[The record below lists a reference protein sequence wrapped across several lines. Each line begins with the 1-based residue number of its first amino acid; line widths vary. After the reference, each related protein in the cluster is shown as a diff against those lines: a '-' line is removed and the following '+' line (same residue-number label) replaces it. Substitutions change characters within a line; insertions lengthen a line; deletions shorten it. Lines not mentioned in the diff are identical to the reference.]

1 MRRFEAF
8 CTHFNVTTPF
18 PLTEHLMCC
27 YASFL
32 ADEGLAPQTIKS
44 YLSALRNMKLSLG
57 FPDPREQ
64 SSLPMLKRIQA
75 GIARC
80 RLLRDPPSRIRLP
93 ITAHILRKIGQGW
106 RESLCPERAVLW
118 AVACSAFFGFFRLGE
133 LLPVTGAAYNPR
145 TSLSWGDV
153 AVNSLAN
160 PRMVQFHLR
169 RSKCDQAGKGAD
181 VVVGKTGSD
190 VCPVTAILEFIELR
204 GSQAGPFFIDSAKKP
219 VLKPWFVAQL
229 REVLGRIG
237 FPPMDFAG
245 HSFRIGAATTASL
258 VGLEDSMIQT
268 LGRWRSAAF
277 LQYVR
282 TPKERLATLSA
293 SLAPPP
299 AP

>member
-1 MRRFEAF
+1 MICLVTGFIFLVEGSGGRPSPITSLPQPSGPPAGPSGRLDLASLAPTVRRYFQAGLAPATQKSYQAAMRRFEAF

-44 YLSALRNMKLSLG
+44 YLSALRNMQLSLG

-106 RESLCPERAVLW
+106 RESLCTERAVLW

-153 AVNSLAN
+153 MWPSI
-160 PRMVQFHLR
+160 PSPTHGWC
-169 RSKCDQAGKGAD
+169 SS
-181 VVVGKTGSD
+181 T
-190 VCPVTAILEFIELR
+190 
-204 GSQAGPFFIDSAKKP
+204 
-219 VLKPWFVAQL
+219 
-229 REVLGRIG
+229 
-237 FPPMDFAG
+237 
-245 HSFRIGAATTASL
+245 
-258 VGLEDSMIQT
+258 
-268 LGRWRSAAF
+268 
-277 LQYVR
+277 
-282 TPKERLATLSA
+282 
-293 SLAPPP
+293 
-299 AP
+299 

>member
-1 MRRFEAF
+1 
-8 CTHFNVTTPF
+8 
-18 PLTEHLMCC
+18 MCC

-32 ADEGLAPQTIKS
+32 ADEGLAPQMIKS
-44 YLSALRNMKLSLG
+44 YLSALRNMQLSLG

-64 SSLPMLKRIQA
+64 SSLPMLKQIQA

-80 RLLRDPPSRIRLP
+80 RLLRDPPSRICLP

-118 AVACSAFFGFFRLGE
+118 AVACSAFFVFFRLGE
-133 LLPVTGAAYNPR
+133 LLPATGAAYNPR

-153 AVNSLAN
+153 AVDSLAN

-169 RSKCDQAGKGAD
+169 RSKCDQAGMGAD

-190 VCPVTAILEFIELR
+190 VCPVTAILEFIELW
-204 GSQAGPFFIDSAKKP
+204 GSLARPFFLDSAKKP

-229 REVLGRIG
+229 REALCRIG

-245 HSFRIGAATTASL
+245 HSFRIGAATTL
-258 VGLEDSMIQT
+258 VGLEDRRWGGGTVQPSSSVSGPQSHLVCLTGTSPST
-268 LGRWRSAAF
+268 LNLDRCVSPIIVSVINDV
-277 LQYVR
+277 QVVR
-282 TPKERLATLSA
+282 YTQMAGQWHT
-293 SLAPPP
+293 
-299 AP
+299 